1 MVSSQPEASG
11 TNPLERR
18 DSGWAVLIG
27 FIWRVARLRNPFA
40 DATKGDDLLP
50 AGTEDYIHI
59 RIQQRNGRKTL
70 TTVQGIAEEYDKK
83 KLVKAFKKANM
94 SCVKVCVLLTVLAL
108 AVCVARPL
116 SESRSEV
123 GSALAQRERQ
133 REKAQAARIIRRDWM
148 GSLTAGQRQFM
159 SKYIPQV
166 LAGLLGK
173 PEVPSKRIHLFQ
185 KDQDFDM

>member
-1 MVSSQPEASG
+1 MYKKDAFNRLGEQGRSERAS
-11 TNPLERR
+11 T
-18 DSGWAVLIG
+18 
-27 FIWRVARLRNPFA
+27 RVTETQDCA
-40 DATKGDDLLP
+40 D
-50 AGTEDYIHI
+50 
-59 RIQQRNGRKTL
+59 
-70 TTVQGIAEEYDKK
+70 
-83 KLVKAFKKANM
+83 M

-166 LAGLLGK
+166 LAGLSNQEGYG
-173 PEVPSKRIHLFQ
+173 PADSVHPIIDRDYAGWMDFGRRNTEEVE
-185 KDQDFDM
+185 FDP